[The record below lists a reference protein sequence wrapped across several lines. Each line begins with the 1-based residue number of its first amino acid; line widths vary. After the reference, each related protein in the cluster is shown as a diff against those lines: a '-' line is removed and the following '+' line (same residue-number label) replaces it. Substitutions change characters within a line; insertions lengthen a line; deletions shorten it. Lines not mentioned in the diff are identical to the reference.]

1 MVLGDNVLLYQS
13 STLRK
18 RRGYNTVNY
27 MEEQNIEM
35 ENSVTTNEENTQD
48 ERDTRIA
55 ELEEKLKDKSI
66 QARLA
71 KKEAKDT
78 QVDET
83 LLERVTRIELKENG
97 LKDAEEIELVT
108 EKAKELG
115 IDPLKLVKDGYADTM
130 LKNHR
135 QAKANEL
142 ANPSTQSRGG
152 VNATDSVDYWI
163 AKGELPPANK
173 VELRR
178 QVVSKKMATGSRKNM
193 FNYEID

>member
-1 MVLGDNVLLYQS
+1 MVLVDNVLLYQS

>member
-78 QVDET
+78 PVDET
-83 LLERVTRIELKENG
+83 LLERVTRSELKENG

-178 QVVSKKMATGSRKNM
+178 QVVNKKMAAGSRKNM

>member
-1 MVLGDNVLLYQS
+1 MA
-13 STLRK
+13 T
-18 RRGYNTVNY
+18 
-27 MEEQNIEM
+27 
-35 ENSVTTNEENTQD
+35 EENTNEAVDSVTNHEETAQD

-55 ELEEKLKDKSI
+55 ELEEKLKEKSI

-71 KKEAKDT
+71 KKETKEV
-78 QVDET
+78 QVDES
-83 LLERVTRIELKENG
+83 LLERVTRMELKENG
-97 LKDAEEIELVT
+97 LTDAEEIELIT
-108 EKAKELG
+108 GKAKELG

-178 QVVSKKMATGSRKNM
+178 QVVNKKMATGSRKNM

>member
-142 ANPSTQSRGG
+142 ANPSTQSRGV

-178 QVVSKKMATGSRKNM
+178 QVVNKKMAAGSRKNM

>member
-178 QVVSKKMATGSRKNM
+178 QVVNKKMAAGSRKNM

>member
-1 MVLGDNVLLYQS
+1 LVLGDNVLLYQS

-178 QVVSKKMATGSRKNM
+178 QVVNKKMAAGSRKNM